1 MNKKEIMKYQNA
13 LDGLEFEL
21 LNKIMSNDK
30 IIIRYIETLQELI
43 DKLKLEKGVLKM
55 KFKNLKTF
63 NKTIEW
69 LEQNE
74 TVNAMK
80 RIIEKGNFDSTDE
93 DYFTHLVHV
102 LLENARNK
110 AVRAGVHRYFYKY
123 FAHQSY
129 DILNRHRWLYLDYY
143 QNQEPESETFY
154 YGYEITFR
162 LKTIKDERIVEY
174 WEKIIN

>member
-1 MNKKEIMKYQNA
+1 
-13 LDGLEFEL
+13 
-21 LNKIMSNDK
+21 
-30 IIIRYIETLQELI
+30 
-43 DKLKLEKGVLKM
+43 M

-63 NKTIEW
+63 EKTIKW

-74 TVNAMK
+74 MINELKKV
-80 RIIEKGNFDSTDE
+80 IESGNFDGIDE

-110 AVRAGVHRYFYKY
+110 AVRAAVHRYFYKY

-129 DILNRHRWLYLDYY
+129 DIMNKYYWLYLDYY
-143 QNQEPESETFY
+143 KNQEPESETFY
-154 YGYEITFR
+154 YGYEITSR

-174 WEKIIN
+174 WEKIINQ